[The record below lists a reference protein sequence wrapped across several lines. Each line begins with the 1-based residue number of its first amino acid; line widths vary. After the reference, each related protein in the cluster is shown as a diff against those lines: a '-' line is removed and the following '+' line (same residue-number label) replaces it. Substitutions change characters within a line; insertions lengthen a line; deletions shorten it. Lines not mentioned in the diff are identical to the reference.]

1 MAKFDMFIDATGVDD
16 LDFSNGIDFRWTET
30 ILESLTQRL
39 QLRYEVWTGQWG
51 YNLQF
56 GTPYRELMQQGLNK
70 QQLDAEFI
78 RIALQEEDVT
88 SVKIINSVLN
98 NVTRRYEIQS
108 LEVYTDGGLLE
119 IPISNPYTKTNSYP
133 EPIEI
138 SDFTFCQKTDQEIED
153 YNKLYEFINFTG
165 LPEFGDS
172 TWWNKW
178 GGNDPYF
185 SPELITAINNI
196 YGHVNFDGLPDSGDS
211 YWSSDWGGTDPI

>member
-119 IPISNPYTKTNSYP
+119 IPISNPYVKTNNYP
-133 EPIEI
+133 EPY
-138 SDFTFCQKTDQEIED
+138 DPNDVVLCTKTPEEIEKISLI
-153 YNKLYEFINFTG
+153 NRLYGFVNYTG
-165 LPEFGDS
+165 LPR
-172 TWWNKW
+172 
-178 GGNDPYF
+178 
-185 SPELITAINNI
+185 
-196 YGHVNFDGLPDSGDS
+196 DGSS
-211 YWSSDWGGTDPI
+211 YWWSDWGGDDPKV